1 MQISNIKKLTTTFQK
16 KFNHEFLPIVERERE
31 RVSLLIGNLNYCSFD
46 TIRFNVEN
54 NESLCRVA

>member
-1 MQISNIKKLTTTFQK
+1 MQISNIKKLTTTFPK
-16 KFNHEFLPIVERERE
+16 KFNQRE
-31 RVSLLIGNLNYCSFD
+31 RVSLLIGNLNYCIFD